1 MGLVILSVPFS
12 VFSDSY
18 ILIRIIRDEVSYN
31 TFFMRVICGEFFV
44 QVM

>member
-12 VFSDSY
+12 VFSDAY

-31 TFFMRVICGEFFV
+31 TFLCELYVGNFLYR
-44 QVM
+44 